1 MPARPAQA
9 ESSRSG
15 MALILALGAIALA
28 GGLAFWMQARSLGAL
43 RAAERDLAVERLRAA
58 GAEAVRLAM
67 LTLREDD
74 DYAVDSEADVW
85 AQPQSW
91 TTEDGIALRTVT
103 EDAGR
108 WFDWNNL
115 AATNDLSRTPR
126 AVLLDLMAACGRFDA
141 DARADAL
148 RDYVDADAEG
158 PYESAFYRFSD
169 RPFSPPDRPLWA
181 PDELLDVHDFPPDL
195 FLPRRDAPPR
205 AGGWTDGD
213 LAASCALV
221 PASVGAPRAAPLPVN
236 LNTASR
242 AVLMGVFGPG
252 RESAVSALMALRAVQ
267 PLESSGMLAAVDPTA
282 VEELEPWTAVA
293 SPYFRIT
300 ANAALPGASATVTA
314 WVERG
319 ADGSVRV
326 LQWIESGGPA

>member
-1 MPARPAQA
+1 MPARPAYA

-74 DYAVDSEADVW
+74 DYAVDSEADAW

-91 TTEDGIALRTVT
+91 ATEDGIALRTVT

-115 AATNDLSRTPR
+115 AATNNLSRTPR

-158 PYESAFYRFSD
+158 PYESAFYRFAD

-195 FLPRRDAPPR
+195 FLPRRDASPR

-252 RESAVSALMALRAVQ
+252 REAAVSALMALRAVQ

-293 SPYFRIT
+293 SLYFRIT
-300 ANAALPGASATVTA
+300 AHAALPGASATVTA

>member
-1 MPARPAQA
+1 
-9 ESSRSG
+9 

-43 RAAERDLAVERLRAA
+43 RTAERDLTVERLRAA
-58 GAEAVRLAM
+58 GAEAVRAAM

-85 AQPQSW
+85 AQPRSW

-141 DARADAL
+141 DAGADAL

-158 PYESAFYRFSD
+158 PYEAAFYRIAD
-169 RPFSPPDRPLWA
+169 RPFAPPDRLLWA
-181 PDELLDVHDFPPDL
+181 PDELLDVHDFPPEL
-195 FLPRRDAPPR
+195 FLPRRDARPR

-213 LAASCALV
+213 LTASCVLV
-221 PASVGAPRAAPLPVN
+221 PSGVDASRAAPLPVN

-242 AVLMGVFGPG
+242 AVLMGVFGPE
-252 RESAVSALMALRAVQ
+252 RESAVSALLAIRSVQ
-267 PLESSGMLAAVDPTA
+267 PLESAAMLSAVDPAAT
-282 VEELEPWTAVA
+282 EELGPWVAVA
-293 SPYFRIT
+293 SSYFRIT
-300 ANAALPGASATVTA
+300 AHAALTGACATVMA

-319 ADGSVRV
+319 ADGSMKV
-326 LQWIESGGPA
+326 LQWLETGGPA